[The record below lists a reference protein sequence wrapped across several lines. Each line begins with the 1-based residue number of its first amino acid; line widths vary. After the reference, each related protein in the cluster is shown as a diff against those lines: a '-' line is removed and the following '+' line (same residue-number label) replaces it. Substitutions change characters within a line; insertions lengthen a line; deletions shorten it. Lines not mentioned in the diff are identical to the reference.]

1 MTPIPPVLVLPVE
14 RSTEVNT
21 SPADGVLEIR
31 PGAIPAVAAALVLQL
46 DTWASTGP
54 QPKEPTP

>member
-1 MTPIPPVLVLPVE
+1 MTELNGPHLVLPVE
-14 RSTEVNT
+14 RSAERTT
-21 SPADGVLEIR
+21 SPEGVLDIQ